1 MPRPFT
7 IFIVVGE
14 ESGDQLGSKLMVALR
29 ELYPGPITFIGTGGS
44 RMEALGLTPLL
55 RPGEI
60 DIIGISQVLFRF
72 RHIFRRIR
80 EIAAAAI
87 AAEPDL
93 VVLVDSPEFSHR
105 VGKIVRRE
113 RPQIPIVNYVS
124 PTVWAWRSSRAPK
137 MVPYIDHV
145 LALLPFEPQ
154 IYVELKGPPCTYVG
168 HPLLE
173 KVSVLRPAPGERPA
187 LESVDRPTLL
197 ILPGSRTAEVKRL
210 MEPFGEAL
218 ARITREIGPVEAV
231 LPAVPH
237 LSGHIRERLK
247 SWPVQPTVVE
257 GEAAKYHAFR
267 RAHAALAASGTVSLE
282 LALAGVPTV
291 IAYRVEAI
299 LRPFKWMLRV
309 PSVVLSNVVLGE
321 RIVPEFLDGKS
332 RPERLAAE
340 VVKLLRP
347 GTARERQLAAF
358 SRLDSVMAFDGDAPS
373 RRAAQMVLDVARKR
387 GVLPPA
393 LITAGEESGT
403 APPPAPREH

>member
-1 MPRPFT
+1 MTSGGDRPPARPFT
-7 IFIVVGE
+7 VFIVVGE
-14 ESGDQLGSKLMVALR
+14 ESGDQLGSRLMVALR
-29 ELYPGPITFIGTGGS
+29 ELYPGPIDFVGTGGT
-44 RMEALGLTPLL
+44 RMEALGLKPLL

-60 DIIGISQVLFRF
+60 DIIGVSQVLFRV
-72 RHIFRRIR
+72 RHILRRIR
-80 EIAAAAI
+80 EIAAAAV
-87 AAEPDL
+87 AADPDL
-93 VVLVDSPEFSHR
+93 LILVDSPEFSHR

-113 RPQIPIVNYVS
+113 RPDVPIMNYVS
-124 PTVWAWRSSRAPK
+124 PTVWAWRSSRAAK

-154 IYVELKGPPCTYVG
+154 IYVDLKGPPCTYVG

-173 KVSVLRPAPGERPA
+173 KVNILRPAPGERPP
-187 LESVDRPTLL
+187 LESVEKPTLL

-210 MEPFGEAL
+210 MEPFGDAL
-218 ARITREIGPVEAV
+218 ARISRDFGPVEAI

-237 LSGHIRERLK
+237 LVGNIRERLQ

-257 GEAAKYHAFR
+257 GEEAKYAAFR
-267 RAHAALAASGTVSLE
+267 RAHVALAASGTVSLE

-291 IAYRVEAI
+291 IAYRVEMI

-332 RPERLAAE
+332 SPDRLAAE

-347 GTARERQLAAF
+347 GAARDRQIAAF
-358 SRLDSVMAFDGDAPS
+358 RKLDAIMAIEGDAPS
-373 RRAAQMVLDVARKR
+373 RRAAAMVLQHLGNR
-387 GVLPPA
+387 GLLPPPV
-393 LITAGEESGT
+393 TADRVGNQ
-403 APPPAPREH
+403 